1 MTDVGGVEIVVGVLV
16 VAGLVGSLLPF
27 VPGTPLIFAG
37 ALVYAIATD
46 FAPVGPGR
54 LAILA
59 VLTLA
64 ASVLGWLGG
73 SLGARHL
80 GGSRWAVVGAL
91 VGAVVGVFVAPF
103 GLLIGPMAGAIAGEL
118 LRTGAPGPSVRSGLG
133 ALLGVLVGIVSHFV
147 LALVMTG
154 LFLWWIVRG

>member
-1 MTDVGGVEIVVGVLV
+1 VGGVEIVVGVLV

-46 FAPVGPGR
+46 FTPVGPGR

-73 SLGARHL
+73 SLGARRF

-91 VGAVVGVFVAPF
+91 VGAVLGVFVPPL
-103 GLLIGPMAGAIAGEL
+103 GLLIGPMAGAVAGEL
-118 LRTGAPGPSVRSGLG
+118 LRSGAPRRSIRSGLG
-133 ALLGVLVGIVSHFV
+133 AVLGVLVGVLSHFV

-154 LFLWWIVRG
+154 LFVWWTVRG